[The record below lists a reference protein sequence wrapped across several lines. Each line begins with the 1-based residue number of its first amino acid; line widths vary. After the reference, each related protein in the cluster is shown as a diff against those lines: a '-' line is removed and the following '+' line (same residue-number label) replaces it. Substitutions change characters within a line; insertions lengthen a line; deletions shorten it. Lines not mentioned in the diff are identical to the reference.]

1 VTFRLVVRTRLQ
13 NLALPP
19 FQTKIAFSGAYRQ
32 VSVRNTPPSLVRP
45 SPSSCMPPSKH
56 ALA

>member
-1 VTFRLVVRTRLQ
+1 VVRTRLQ